1 MKPHS
6 KALLPLLLTTLAA
19 TALLLTGCGAPTTR
33 GIVGSTPLQL
43 DPEDWNGHWR
53 SDDGSYTIRVAD
65 AENGILEVVQVGE
78 SEKALHVSVNHLY
91 LREENH
97 AILFNLNDDESGSA
111 SYIFGRMVRK
121 NDAAVLWTARTES
134 MERLIA
140 RQMITGVVKVQD
152 KTREV
157 TITGGYENLA
167 RQLAT
172 EEGWLML
179 ELGDP
184 ITLLRE
190 HKGL

>member
-1 MKPHS
+1 
-6 KALLPLLLTTLAA
+6 
-19 TALLLTGCGAPTTR
+19 
-33 GIVGSTPLQL
+33 
-43 DPEDWNGHWR
+43 
-53 SDDGSYTIRVAD
+53 
-65 AENGILEVVQVGE
+65 
-78 SEKALHVSVNHLY
+78 
-91 LREENH
+91 
-97 AILFNLNDDESGSA
+97 
-111 SYIFGRMVRK
+111 MVRK
-121 NDAAVLWTARTES
+121 NDAAVLWTTRTEA

-157 TITGGYENLA
+157 TVTSGYDNLA